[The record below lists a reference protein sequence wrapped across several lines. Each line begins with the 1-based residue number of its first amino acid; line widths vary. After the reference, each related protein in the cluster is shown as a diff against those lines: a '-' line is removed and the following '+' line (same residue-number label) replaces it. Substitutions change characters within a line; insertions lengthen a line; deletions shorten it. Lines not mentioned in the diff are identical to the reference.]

1 MSDMSL
7 AKAPTIAWLVSLNV
21 IGVNLIA
28 PVLPSYAAHFSISIT
43 VASALVA
50 SFAFSRMLL
59 RVPAGRL
66 SDARGS
72 RVICAAGGVV
82 QALGALLAALAPGFG
97 LLLVGRMLQG
107 AGSSLFGTSANRF
120 LLVTT
125 EREQLGRATA
135 WFQAGILA
143 GNTIGPL
150 LGGVVAEVAGIWAPF
165 WVQAALAF
173 GLTVVSLI
181 AIREPERRGA
191 VPTPDTAAVSARMLF
206 GMSGFPV
213 LMVMAFGL
221 FFVRAGA
228 FNVAVPAFGDAVM
241 SLSPAQIGLV
251 VSLGS
256 IVSLGLLGP
265 AGRIADKRGRR
276 PVAIVGVFG
285 LAAAVAALGLTRSFV
300 AFAAV
305 SALTG
310 IGMGLTSVALPTMVG
325 DLAPPGTEGM
335 ASGLFRM
342 ANDLGWV
349 VGPFVLGALADRDL
363 YSTAFVVSGLPL
375 AFGGMWFV
383 FRSRS
388 AGTAGVARL

>member
-1 MSDMSL
+1 MSL

-143 GNTIGPL
+143 
-150 LGGVVAEVAGIWAPF
+150 
-165 WVQAALAF
+165 
-173 GLTVVSLI
+173 
-181 AIREPERRGA
+181 
-191 VPTPDTAAVSARMLF
+191 
-206 GMSGFPV
+206 
-213 LMVMAFGL
+213 
-221 FFVRAGA
+221 
-228 FNVAVPAFGDAVM
+228 
-241 SLSPAQIGLV
+241 
-251 VSLGS
+251 
-256 IVSLGLLGP
+256 
-265 AGRIADKRGRR
+265 
-276 PVAIVGVFG
+276 
-285 LAAAVAALGLTRSFV
+285 
-300 AFAAV
+300 
-305 SALTG
+305 
-310 IGMGLTSVALPTMVG
+310 
-325 DLAPPGTEGM
+325 
-335 ASGLFRM
+335 
-342 ANDLGWV
+342 
-349 VGPFVLGALADRDL
+349 
-363 YSTAFVVSGLPL
+363 
-375 AFGGMWFV
+375 
-383 FRSRS
+383 
-388 AGTAGVARL
+388 